1 MSTSWII
8 VGVLV
13 FLFIIVAVIVIAVV
27 TFLLMRRRGTTHPK
41 PLPGADMS
49 AVPIGG
55 AALASTPESEPQRPT
70 PLPSYADSPTPSRP
84 SSPPPAAH
92 PALGDDDRL
101 ATIDPSRT
109 VAITPEK
116 DVAPINYGSIRF
128 VSGLLAGQEFDITP
142 RGSCIG
148 RDSTLS
154 EIVITDPR
162 ISKRH
167 VWIGVKYGRVI
178 IADQNSRNGTFVND
192 PKSQRVT
199 ETPLSQGDTVILGES
214 DVARFEYQK

>member
-1 MSTSWII
+1 MTTSWII
-8 VGVLV
+8 VSVLV

-27 TFLLMRRRGTTHPK
+27 AFLLMRERGKTQAK
-41 PLPGADMS
+41 SGAGADIS
-49 AVPIGG
+49 PAPLGG
-55 AALASTPESEPQRPT
+55 AARGSVPKSEPHRPT
-70 PLPSYADSPTPSRP
+70 PLPSYAAPPTPSRP
-84 SSPPPAAH
+84 SSPPLTPH
-92 PALGDDDRL
+92 SDMGDADQS
-101 ATIDPSRT
+101 ATIDLSRT
-109 VAITPEK
+109 VAISPEG
-116 DVAPINYGSIRF
+116 DTAPINYGSIKF

-142 RGSCIG
+142 GGSCIG

-167 VWIGVKYGRVI
+167 VWIGVKDGRVTI
-178 IADQNSRNGTFVND
+178 TDQDSRNGTFVND

-199 ETPLSQGDTVILGES
+199 EIPLSEGDIVILGES